1 MTSPVRKAATCGTRA
16 LLMLDFETTA
26 LEVAGLT
33 VLEAAWAVC
42 DMNGAQRSEIQQR
55 FTAIPPQMRGGFA
68 VTPERPANQPAKVIV
83 WPQRTSSAN
92 QRALDMAVESGLA
105 DEWIDAGKDAIIK
118 TGDELGRLIHDT
130 IEQHCAPDEIVYV
143 AGAGVARF
151 DYSILE
157 SRCSAAHHRVH
168 YRAVDTSVACTTLCG
183 ENTSKEIRAAYLT
196 KGGPSLVLV
205 AGSPYFQ
212 MNRTHG
218 QAQEWVRGNADPH
231 RAAADVARAIIT
243 QRALWEL
250 VGGPMRKLLS
260 MESEPS

>member
-1 MTSPVRKAATCGTRA
+1 MMRA

-26 LEVAGLT
+26 LDVEGLT

-42 DMNGAQRSEIQQR
+42 DVNGAQRSEIQQR
-55 FTAIPPQMRGGFA
+55 FTAIPPQTRGGFA
-68 VTPERPANQPAKVIV
+68 VTPEYQPAKVIV
-83 WPQRTSSAN
+83 WPQRTGSAN

-118 TGDELGRLIHDT
+118 TGGELGRLIRDT

-143 AGAGVARF
+143 AGSGVARF
-151 DYSILE
+151 DYSILK
-157 SRCSAAHHRVH
+157 SRCPAAHHRVH
-168 YRAVDTSVACTTLCG
+168 YRAVDTGVACTTLCG
-183 ENTSKEIRAAYLT
+183 ENTGEEIRAVYLT
-196 KGGPSLVLV
+196 KGGSSLVLV

-212 MNRTHG
+212 MDRTHG

-250 VGGPMRKLLS
+250 VGGPMRKLLG

>member
-1 MTSPVRKAATCGTRA
+1 
-16 LLMLDFETTA
+16 
-26 LEVAGLT
+26 
-33 VLEAAWAVC
+33 
-42 DMNGAQRSEIQQR
+42 
-55 FTAIPPQMRGGFA
+55 
-68 VTPERPANQPAKVIV
+68 
-83 WPQRTSSAN
+83 
-92 QRALDMAVESGLA
+92 MAVESGLA

-118 TGDELGRLIHDT
+118 TGDELGRLIRDT

-183 ENTSKEIRAAYLT
+183 ENTSEEIRAAYLK